1 MTSSDTDRLKDGP
14 ATYQVRVRGV
24 LDTSWSDN
32 LNGMSIVTDYEGDN
46 PPISILTGRLADQAA
61 LTGVLNSL
69 HDLGFALLSVEI
81 LSVR

>member
-1 MTSSDTDRLKDGP
+1 MASSDTNLLKDGP

-46 PPISILTGRLADQAA
+46 IPISILTGRLADQAA

-81 LSVR
+81 LSLG